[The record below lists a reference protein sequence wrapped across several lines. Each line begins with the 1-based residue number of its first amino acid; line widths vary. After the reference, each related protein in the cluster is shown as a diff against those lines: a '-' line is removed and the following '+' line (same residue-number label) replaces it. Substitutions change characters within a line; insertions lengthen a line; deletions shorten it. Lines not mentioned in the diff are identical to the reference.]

1 MGNVSRL
8 CIALKK
14 ILIWF
19 FYWFLFQRSFI
30 ALDYP
35 GSRVCFDEEEDD
47 DDEGDHD
54 IETVMAA
61 TPAHSIM
68 EPPQNGVTM
77 ATVQASP
84 GPSSNTQSAQTGQQ
98 MSTNET
104 HILKVNYC
112 RELRYTV

>member
-1 MGNVSRL
+1 M
-8 CIALKK
+8 
-14 ILIWF
+14 
-19 FYWFLFQRSFI
+19 FQRSSI

-47 DDEGDHD
+47 DDEGDND

-77 ATVQASP
+77 ATVQASS
-84 GPSSNTQSAQTGQQ
+84 GPSSNTQSAQNGQQ

>member
-1 MGNVSRL
+1 M
-8 CIALKK
+8 
-14 ILIWF
+14 
-19 FYWFLFQRSFI
+19 FQRSFI

-84 GPSSNTQSAQTGQQ
+84 VPSSNTQSAQTGQQ

-104 HILKVNYC
+104 HILKVNLYC

>member
-1 MGNVSRL
+1 M
-8 CIALKK
+8 
-14 ILIWF
+14 
-19 FYWFLFQRSFI
+19 FQRSFI

-47 DDEGDHD
+47 DDEGDND

-104 HILKVNYC
+104 HILKVNFRPILFSPFNTC
-112 RELRYTV
+112 KRFHHVLNSLRHACVLKR

>member
-1 MGNVSRL
+1 M
-8 CIALKK
+8 
-14 ILIWF
+14 
-19 FYWFLFQRSFI
+19 FQRSFI

-35 GSRVCFDEEEDD
+35 GSRVCFDEDEEEDD
-47 DDEGDHD
+47 DNEGDND

-68 EPPQNGVTM
+68 EPPQNGVTT

-84 GPSSNTQSAQTGQQ
+84 VPTSNTQSAQNGQQ

-104 HILKVNYC
+104 HILKVNLYC
-112 RELRYTV
+112 KELRYTV